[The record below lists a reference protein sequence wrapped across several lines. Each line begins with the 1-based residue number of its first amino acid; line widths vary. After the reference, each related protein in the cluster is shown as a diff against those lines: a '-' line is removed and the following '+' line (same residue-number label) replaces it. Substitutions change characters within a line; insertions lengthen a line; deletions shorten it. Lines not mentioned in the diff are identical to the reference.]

1 MGDSVSEA
9 TRRLRQELYS
19 LLDRVVVIRLS
30 DGSRYEGKL
39 KGIDVDG
46 LTLHVVLED
55 VRDSSGNEIP
65 KVFISGSRIS
75 EIILKEKAVFNAK
88 EFAAYV
94 VDRLKVRPDAV
105 KIDEILNAVRFLD
118 RYVVSEKGVEGSG
131 PFAEKLYSVWQEY
144 MESKSKPR
152 TSVS

>member
-1 MGDSVSEA
+1 MSEA

-19 LLDRVVVIRLS
+19 LLDHVVVVRLS
-30 DGSRYEGKL
+30 DGTKYEGRL

-46 LTLHVVLED
+46 LTLHLVLED
-55 VRDSSGNEIP
+55 VRDASGNEVP
-65 KVFISGSRIS
+65 KVFISGGRIS
-75 EIILKEKAVFNAK
+75 EIILKEKALFNAR
-88 EFAAYV
+88 EFASYV

-105 KIDEILNAVRFLD
+105 RVDEVLNVVRFLD

-144 MESKSKPR
+144 MESKSKQR
-152 TSVS
+152 TSGS

>member
-1 MGDSVSEA
+1 MSEA

-19 LLDRVVVIRLS
+19 LLDRIVVIRLS

-39 KGIDVDG
+39 KGIDIDG
-46 LTLHVVLED
+46 LTLHAVLED

-105 KIDEILNAVRFLD
+105 KIDEIL
-118 RYVVSEKGVEGSG
+118 
-131 PFAEKLYSVWQEY
+131 
-144 MESKSKPR
+144 
-152 TSVS
+152 

>member
-1 MGDSVSEA
+1 MSEA

-19 LLDRVVVIRLS
+19 LLDHVILVRLS
-30 DGSRYEGKL
+30 DGTRYEGRL

-46 LTLHVVLED
+46 LTLHLVLED
-55 VRDSSGNEIP
+55 VRDSSGSELP
-65 KVFISGSRIS
+65 KVFVSGSRIS

-88 EFAAYV
+88 EFAAYA

-105 KIDEILNAVRFLD
+105 KVDEISNVVRFLD

-144 MESKSKPR
+144 LESKSKPR
-152 TSVS
+152 TSGS